1 VRAGIPKEVLRKV
14 LHRSNNNNNNP
25 TQTTMNYL
33 GGFGGGNGGSK
44 TESSPN
50 AEGHSP
56 FEAQAFFI
64 RTSGA
69 GNMDSWPD
77 VLTVRGVTS
86 NEKACPSS
94 TGVRDTDKTTT
105 PSEIKLHARR
115 DKPCC
120 YISTDA
126 WSVTDETVLELCDGE
141 DAWVRFSLEPVAN
154 GESQAS
160 PSWTLECRK
169 QERPEDDD
177 IPRWDMDIEIS
188 VVGKSGDVPTF
199 LSKTWRATR
208 RISSRSSS
216 LETLQE
222 EEVLLSTGGFAERFE
237 ETYRA
242 LGGTGSLN
250 DEPGDL
256 TWFNAGLR
264 IGVGVG
270 LGVCLGAG
278 LGAGILMR
286 SYTKIK
292 SKLY

>member
-1 VRAGIPKEVLRKV
+1 
-14 LHRSNNNNNNP
+14 
-25 TQTTMNYL
+25 MNYL
-33 GGFGGGNGGSK
+33 GGFGGGGGSK
-44 TESSPN
+44 TEVSPREM
-50 AEGHSP
+50 EGQSP
-56 FEAQAFFI
+56 FEAQALFI

-86 NEKACPSS
+86 DEEACPSS
-94 TGVRDTDKTTT
+94 DSSKAS

-120 YISTDA
+120 YIATDA

-141 DAWVRFSLEPVAN
+141 DAWVRFSLQPVASA
-154 GESQAS
+154 EREAS

-169 QERPEDDD
+169 QERPEGEED

-208 RISSRSSS
+208 RISTTRSSS

-222 EEVLLSTGGFAERFE
+222 EEVLLSPGGFAERFE

-286 SYTKIK
+286 SYTKIR
-292 SKLY
+292 SKLV